1 MTMKHLYFLPLL
13 FLYAIAPAQR
23 QGQPLIDS
31 LMAALPS
38 LKEDSNKAKVYNRI
52 AQTYEGLNPMKA
64 FPFAQKGL
72 ELSEKLHWKR
82 GQAIF
87 HNNLGLYISDTGNIP
102 LARAHFEQSLAL
114 NKEMGTKMQQANT
127 LINIGRTYQFESDF
141 TTAIGYLYKALTIA
155 EEMKN
160 NDQISVIALNMA
172 SNYFT
177 QHNYPKATEYGEMC
191 LKYGTLAGNRKWISK
206 AYQQLSGVRHMLKD
220 TVASRMYL
228 GKAIKIC
235 EEDNNRVGLA
245 DALLNLA
252 LDYPDYTDQIAIMLR
267 VDSIMEQI
275 NPNSEI
281 SYANKGN
288 LGNAYGQ
295 LAKTSQ
301 SPEKE
306 VYLKKAEAYLIRAK
320 ELAEQNASLEYEAHM
335 YFMLSDLEEQKHN
348 YKTAFVYYKKASEIN
363 DSLFSQQ
370 KKNEIAGLEGKHNII
385 LKDNEIAINKLMLS
399 DQRKTQTGLII
410 GLLLSGVIGGL
421 LYWQSRNRKKTNT
434 TLMVLNDRLDEANKV
449 KARFFGILS
458 HDLRSP
464 IVNLIHFL
472 HLHNEKPALLSE
484 EQEDAQR
491 GQISDSAESLLNT
504 MESMLLWSKEQMENF
519 RPNIQQVPVSDLF
532 GYLEKNFA
540 QAGPAKLIFSQPPGL
555 MVSTDENYLKTIMQ
569 NLTANAIRAVKDLPG
584 AKIEWNAR
592 REGDKT
598 IFSITDNGP
607 GIGEQQAKAL
617 FDDSP
622 VNNEKHGFG
631 FHLIRDLARA
641 IQYKISVQSQPGMGT
656 TFILST

>member
-1 MTMKHLYFLPLL
+1 MKHLYFLPFL
-13 FLYAIAPAQR
+13 FLCAVAPAQK

-31 LMAALPS
+31 LVAALPS
-38 LKEDSNKAKVYNRI
+38 LKEDSNKAKAYNRI
-52 AQTYEGLNPMKA
+52 AQTYEGLNPLKA

-82 GQAIF
+82 GLAIF

-114 NKEMGTKMQQANT
+114 NKEMGFKTQQANT
-127 LINIGRTYQFESDF
+127 MINIGRTYQFESDF
-141 TTAIGYLYKALTIA
+141 TRATDYLYKALVIA

-160 NDQISVIALNMA
+160 NDQISVIALNIG

-177 QHNYPKATEYGEMC
+177 QHNYPKTTEYTEMS
-191 LKYGTLAGNRKWISK
+191 LKYATLAGNRKWISK
-206 AYQQLSGVRHMLKD
+206 ANQQLGGVRHMLKD
-220 TVASRMYL
+220 SAGSRMYL
-228 GKAIKIC
+228 KKAIKIC

-252 LDYPDYTDQIAIMLR
+252 LDYPGYKDQIAIMLR

-295 LAKTSQ
+295 LAKISK
-301 SPEKE
+301 SPDKE
-306 VYLKKAEAYLIRAK
+306 IYLKKASAYLLRAK
-320 ELAEQNASLEYEAHM
+320 ELAEQNASPEYQAHM
-335 YFMLSDLEEQKHN
+335 YFMLADLEEQKSN
-348 YKTAFVYYKKASEIN
+348 YKVAFGYYKKANAIN
-363 DSLFSQQ
+363 DSLFSQE
-370 KKNEIAGLEGKHNII
+370 KKNEIAGLEGKHNIV
-385 LKDNEIAINKLMLS
+385 LKDNEIAISKLKLS
-399 DQRKTQTGLII
+399 DQRKTQIGLVV

-421 LYWQSRNRKKTNT
+421 LYWQSRRRKRTNT

-484 EQEDAQR
+484 EQGEAQR
-491 GQISDSAESLLNT
+491 QQISDSAESLLNT

-519 RPNIQQVPVSDLF
+519 KPNIRQVPVSELF
-532 GYLEKNFA
+532 EYLQKNFA
-540 QAGPAKLIFSQPPGL
+540 QTGSVQISFSQPPDL

-569 NLTANAIRAVKDLPG
+569 NLTSNAIRAVKGVPG
-584 AKIEWNAR
+584 GKIRWNAR
-592 REGDKT
+592 REGEKT

-617 FDDSP
+617 FDDSLA
-622 VNNEKHGFG
+622 NNEKHGFG
-631 FHLIRDLARA
+631 FHLIRDLAKA

-656 TFILST
+656 TFTLST